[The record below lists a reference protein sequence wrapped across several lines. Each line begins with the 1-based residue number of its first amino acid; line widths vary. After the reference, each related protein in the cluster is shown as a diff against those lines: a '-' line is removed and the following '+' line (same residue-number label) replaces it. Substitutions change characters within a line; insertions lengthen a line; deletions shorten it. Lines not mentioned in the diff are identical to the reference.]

1 MSLLYVDAC
10 IRKDSRTRKLAE
22 YLLSKIGKDYKKI
35 GLANSK
41 ISYIDEEYLQKRD
54 AYIRQGNFDDPM
66 FGYAKEFAKAD
77 EIVIAAPYWDLSF
90 CSLLKIFV
98 EHVNVL
104 RLVFDY
110 SANGEI
116 VSLCKAKKLY
126 YVTTKG
132 GFGGDDF
139 GYEYIKM
146 LCKTFYGIKDVVL
159 IKAEGLDSGLEP
171 EKVLNQAKVEMERV
185 LESGC

>member
-1 MSLLYVDAC
+1 MVLLYIDAC
-10 IRKDSRTRKLAE
+10 IRKESRTRSLAK
-22 YLLSKIGKDYKKI
+22 YLLNKIGKDYKEI

-54 AYIRQGNFDDPM
+54 TFIRQGNFDDPM
-66 FGYAKEFAKAD
+66 FDYAKEFAKAD

-98 EHVNVL
+98 EHINVL

-110 SANGEI
+110 SAKGEI
-116 VSLCKAKKLY
+116 ESLCRAKKLY

-146 LCKTFYGIKDVVL
+146 LCKTFYGIKDVIL
-159 IKAEGLDSGLEP
+159 IKAEGLDSGLDQED
-171 EKVLNQAKVEMERV
+171 VLGRAKAEIDK
-185 LESGC
+185 L